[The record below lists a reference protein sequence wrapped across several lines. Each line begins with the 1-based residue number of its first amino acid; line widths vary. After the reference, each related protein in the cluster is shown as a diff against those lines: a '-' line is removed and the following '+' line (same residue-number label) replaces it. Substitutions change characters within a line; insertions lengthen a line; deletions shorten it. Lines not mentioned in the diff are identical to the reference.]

1 MPTGHLLDPELQ
13 IIIDLAPVCAFTSEN
28 LA

>member
-1 MPTGHLLDPELQ
+1 MPSRHLLDPELQ
-13 IIIDLAPVCAFTSEN
+13 VIIDLAPVCAFTSEN